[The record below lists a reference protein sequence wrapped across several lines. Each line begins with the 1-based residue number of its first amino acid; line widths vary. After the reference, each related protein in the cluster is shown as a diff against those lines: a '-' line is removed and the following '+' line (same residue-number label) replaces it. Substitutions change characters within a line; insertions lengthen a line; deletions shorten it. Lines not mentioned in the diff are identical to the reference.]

1 MRASSQT
8 VRLPRSVVA
17 GLYEASVRF
26 EQIIETM
33 EVLLDKKT
41 VQRIRLGEN
50 EYRKKA
56 YVLARDAEEIR
67 KVLSSLT
74 IRRSFYASSL
84 GGYGV
89 FIQD

>member
-1 MRASSQT
+1 
-8 VRLPRSVVA
+8 VA

-41 VQRIRLGEN
+41 MQRIRVGEKQ
-50 EYRKKA
+50 YRKKA

-67 KVLSSLT
+67 KVLSS
-74 IRRSFYASSL
+74 
-84 GGYGV
+84 
-89 FIQD
+89 

>member
-1 MRASSQT
+1 MRASNQT
-8 VRLPRSVVA
+8 VRLPKSVVA

-26 EQIIETM
+26 EQIIEAM

-41 VQRIRLGEN
+41 MRRIKLGEN

-67 KVLSSLT
+67 KVLSS
-74 IRRSFYASSL
+74 
-84 GGYGV
+84 
-89 FIQD
+89 

>member
-1 MRASSQT
+1 
-8 VRLPRSVVA
+8 VA

-41 VQRIRLGEN
+41 MQRIKLGEKQ
-50 EYRKKA
+50 YRKKA

-67 KVLSSLT
+67 KVLSS
-74 IRRSFYASSL
+74 
-84 GGYGV
+84 
-89 FIQD
+89 

>member
-1 MRASSQT
+1 MHASSQT
-8 VRLPRSVVA
+8 IRLPKSVVA

-41 VQRIRLGEN
+41 MQRIKLGEDQ
-50 EYRKKA
+50 YRKND

-67 KVLSSLT
+67 KVLSS
-74 IRRSFYASSL
+74 
-84 GGYGV
+84 
-89 FIQD
+89 

>member
-1 MRASSQT
+1 MRANSQT

-41 VQRIRLGEN
+41 IRRIKLGEDQ
-50 EYRKKA
+50 YRKKA
-56 YVLARDAEEIR
+56 YVLARDTEEIR
-67 KVLSSLT
+67 QVLTPS
-74 IRRSFYASSL
+74 
-84 GGYGV
+84 
-89 FIQD
+89 

>member
-1 MRASSQT
+1 
-8 VRLPRSVVA
+8 VA
-17 GLYEASVRF
+17 RLYEASVRF

-41 VQRIRLGEN
+41 MQRIKLGES

-67 KVLSSLT
+67 KVLMPS
-74 IRRSFYASSL
+74 
-84 GGYGV
+84 
-89 FIQD
+89 

>member
-8 VRLPRSVVA
+8 VRLPKSVVA

-41 VQRIRLGEN
+41 IQRTKLGEKQ
-50 EYRKKA
+50 YHKKA
-56 YVLARDAEEIR
+56 YVLSRDAEEVR
-67 KVLSSLT
+67 ELLSP
-74 IRRSFYASSL
+74 
-84 GGYGV
+84 
-89 FIQD
+89 

>member
-1 MRASSQT
+1 MRTNSQT
-8 VRLPRSVVA
+8 VRLPKSVVA

-41 VQRIRLGEN
+41 MQRIKLGEN

-56 YVLARDAEEIR
+56 YVVARDAEEIR
-67 KVLSSLT
+67 KVLS
-74 IRRSFYASSL
+74 
-84 GGYGV
+84 V
-89 FIQD
+89 